1 MVLLQIDADALRLPG
16 FDSHSVWYLVYFL
29 FFVIAGLVFMQ
40 WRLRKRNTRNALS
53 NRFMQILMRR
63 NLTKGQLAALQSF
76 FRSLHENVQN
86 EIMLSQK
93 SLEHHLHQYIE
104 RHTELTA
111 NDRVEIYDKLLMTRQ
126 PQIEIRGAGD
136 LQAGEL
142 CAVDAGKSSW
152 LATVMK
158 TKDNQVLLTS
168 HERQNPPVGAGH
180 VYAYRPGLGGFLLSG
195 HITKV
200 NGGSL
205 IFRHDGPIDFRGDQH
220 LMATVAVAVHLRRW
234 PHEEMKLEGKAADGE
249 DAGIDAF
256 SGFTDR
262 LSDRALL
269 VRFSPSIPDWMLARQ
284 DYWEMELE
292 LPEKP
297 LVCRV
302 KAARYQKTDLCFIR
316 PADLESAER
325 NRLYKFIAAHDPVRE
340 HF

>member
-1 MVLLQIDADALRLPG
+1 MIFLQIEADSLRLPG
-16 FDSHSVWYLVYFL
+16 FDGHSVWYLVYFL
-29 FFVIAGLVFMQ
+29 FFVIAGLLFMQ
-40 WRLRKRNTRNALS
+40 WRLRKRDARNALS

-63 NLTKGQLAALQSF
+63 NLTKGQLAALQRF
-76 FRSLHENVQN
+76 FGSLHENIQN

-93 SLEHHLHQYIE
+93 SLEHHLHQYVE

-126 PQIEIRGAGD
+126 PQIEIRNVSD
-136 LQAGEL
+136 LQSGEL
-142 CAVDAGKSSW
+142 CAIDAGKSSW

-158 TKDNQVLLTS
+158 TKGDQVLLTS
-168 HERQNPPVGAGH
+168 HERQNPPIGAGH
-180 VYAYRPGLGGFLLSG
+180 VYAYRPGLGGFLLAG

-220 LMATVAVAVHLRRW
+220 LMAMVAVTVRLRRW
-234 PHEEMKLEGKAADGE
+234 PHEEMKLEDKNAATE
-249 DAGIDAF
+249 ETGIDTF

-269 VRFSPSIPDWMLARQ
+269 VRFSPPIPDWMLARQ

-292 LPEKP
+292 LPEK
-297 LVCRV
+297 LLLCRV
-302 KAARYQKTDLCFIR
+302 RAARYQKTDLCLMR
-316 PADLESAER
+316 PVDLESAER